1 MKDMYL
7 IHPNAQSE
15 AVELQNLVRRYV
27 IVDRFFAVRTAIAM
41 AEENDCVLIL
51 GKGTKNDFFEIE
63 GQKYWFDDR
72 MESRDAFARLPA
84 LQAKGMTTSLP
95 WFRVE
100 DGAFQGNIL
109 GITAT

>member
-1 MKDMYL
+1 
-7 IHPNAQSE
+7 
-15 AVELQNLVRRYV
+15 
-27 IVDRFFAVRTAIAM
+27 M

-51 GKGTKNDFFEIE
+51 GKGDQDFFEIE
-63 GQKYWFDDR
+63 GQKFWFDDR
-72 MESRDAFARLPA
+72 MESRDALKHLPA
-84 LQAKGMTTSLP
+84 LQAEGVVTTSLP